1 MCADTKLEGFRVR
14 SVSAHCAKNKES
26 GKKRVKEVT
35 NLKIFFI
42 HSVFFLVCPDG
53 PPMRF

>member
-42 HSVFFLVCPDG
+42 HI
-53 PPMRF
+53 